1 MGNILDKRK
10 TIFSKSKLMEEKIL
24 LKKLLLLTNISN
36 NRFVSIKFLIKIK
49 LLMLLV
55 LLKVRDLKVLLLDG
69 VLDIFKKNHI
79 EVTEKKD
86 VLVLGIHLVLHG
98 LLLELVKMVISIEL
112 KLIKKYIEWE
122 KEKEMEPKIVQ
133 QHKLISHKKILLLW
147 EVSLIMVL

>member
-1 MGNILDKRK
+1 
-10 TIFSKSKLMEEKIL
+10 MEEKIL

-36 NRFVSIKFLIKIK
+36 KKFVLIKFLIKIK
-49 LLMLLV
+49 ILMLLV
-55 LLKVRDLKVLLLDG
+55 LLKVRDLKVLFLDG

-79 EVTEKKD
+79 EVTEKQD

-122 KEKEMEPKIVQ
+122 KEKEVEPKIVQ

>member
-1 MGNILDKRK
+1 
-10 TIFSKSKLMEEKIL
+10 MEEKIL

-36 NRFVSIKFLIKIK
+36 KKFVSIKFLIKIN

-55 LLKVRDLKVLLLDG
+55 LLKVRDLKVLFLDG

-79 EVTEKKD
+79 EVTEKQD

-122 KEKEMEPKIVQ
+122 KEKEVEPKIVQ

>member
-1 MGNILDKRK
+1 
-10 TIFSKSKLMEEKIL
+10 MEEKIWV
-24 LKKLLLLTNISN
+24 KKLLLLINISN
-36 NRFVSIKFLIKIK
+36 NKFVSIKFLIKIN

-55 LLKVRDLKVLLLDG
+55 LLKVRDLKVLFLDG

-79 EVTEKKD
+79 EVTEKQD

-98 LLLELVKMVISIEL
+98 LLLELVKMVTSIEL

-122 KEKEMEPKIVQ
+122 KEKEVEQKIVQ

>member
-1 MGNILDKRK
+1 
-10 TIFSKSKLMEEKIL
+10 MEEKIL

-36 NRFVSIKFLIKIK
+36 KRFVSIKFLIKIK

-79 EVTEKKD
+79 EVTEKQD

>member
-1 MGNILDKRK
+1 
-10 TIFSKSKLMEEKIL
+10 MEEKIL

-36 NRFVSIKFLIKIK
+36 KKFVSIKFLIKIN

-55 LLKVRDLKVLLLDG
+55 LLKVRDLKVLFLDG

-79 EVTEKKD
+79 EVTEKQD

-98 LLLELVKMVISIEL
+98 LLLELVKMVTSIEL

-122 KEKEMEPKIVQ
+122 KEKEVELKIVQ